1 MVNHDPEHDVDRDRD
16 HDNDNDVRER
26 REKTLG
32 AVAPAPAGGALTSL
46 AALSTALNSVDM
58 TSVGGRSGKPML
70 QFKSRE
76 NNGTWM
82 FGQKRTVVEDDSRWA
97 VNVLSFKWGYVYFD
111 NNNKPHERMVP
122 ILSQPMP
129 DVTTLPD
136 TGFEWQKQWTVNMKC
151 TSGADAGTEVV
162 YKANTD
168 GGIQAIAGAVEAVRN
183 RLNDGGHD
191 GKVAPIVR
199 LEKDSYQHGQYGRV
213 WTPQLNIVDW
223 MSLDGPAPA
232 PADGGGREPPREP
245 PTSPPPAELPRRR
258 RVA

>member
-1 MVNHDPEHDVDRDRD
+1 MVNPDHDHANHND

-82 FGQKRTVVEDDSRWA
+82 FGQKRTLVEDDSLWA

-122 ILSQPMP
+122 ISQPMP
-129 DVTTLPD
+129 DVTMLPD

-151 TSGADAGTEVV
+151 TSGADAGMEVV

-168 GGIQAIAGAVEAVRN
+168 GGIQAIAGTVEVVRN

-191 GKVAPIVR
+191 GKVVPIVR
-199 LEKDSYQHGQYGRV
+199 LEKDSYQHGQYGKV
-213 WTPQLNIVDW
+213 WTPVLTITGW
-223 MSLDGPAPA
+223 MALDGPTPA
-232 PADGGGREPPREP
+232 PA
-245 PTSPPPAELPRRR
+245 PTSPPPPAEQPRRR